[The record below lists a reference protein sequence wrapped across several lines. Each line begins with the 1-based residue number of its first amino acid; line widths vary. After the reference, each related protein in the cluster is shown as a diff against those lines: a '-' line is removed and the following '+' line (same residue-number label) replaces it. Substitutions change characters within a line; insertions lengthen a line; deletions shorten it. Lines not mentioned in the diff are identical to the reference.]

1 MRNLIKRIARRILRQ
16 ELFNQE
22 QERLRLAKENV
33 ELLKDK
39 REDCVSENSK
49 LKLELQEITKIRY
62 VIPDFIIC
70 GILSILPN
78 PNVYAAGIK
87 GLPKLSKMRENKY
100 QYQYKYPDGSVKV
113 ANFRFLFLGDNGI
126 EVELCDLGSTIFI
139 PLIKVDRKSITY
151 GKIQTEVTTYAWN
164 INNLG
169 ISVIDGKSF
178 NDIYSFLTAQKE
190 CLGYFE

>member
-1 MRNLIKRIARRILRQ
+1 MLKEFIKRIARRILRQ

-22 QERLRLAKENV
+22 QERLRLMKENV
-33 ELLKDK
+33 NLLKDK
-39 REDCVSENSK
+39 IDCGSENSK
-49 LKLELQEITKIRY
+49 LKLELQEITKIRH

-78 PNVYAAGIK
+78 PNVYAAGVGGIQK
-87 GLPKLSKMRENKY
+87 VPKDNRY
-100 QYQYKYPDGSVKV
+100 QYQYKCKDGSVKI
-113 ANFRFLFLGDNGI
+113 ANFRYLFFSDNGI
-126 EVELCDLGSTIFI
+126 EVELCDLDSTIFI

-169 ISVIDGKSF
+169 ISVIDDKSF
-178 NDIYSFLTAQKE
+178 NDIYSFITAPKKNV
-190 CLGYFE
+190 

>member
-1 MRNLIKRIARRILRQ
+1 MKSLIKRIARRILRQ

-22 QERLRLAKENV
+22 QERLRLIKENV
-33 ELLKDK
+33 NLLKDK
-39 REDCVSENSK
+39 RDCISANDK
-49 LKLELQEITKIRY
+49 LKLDLEEVLKIRY
-62 VIPDFIIC
+62 FIPDFIIC

-87 GLPKLSKMRENKY
+87 NGLPRLSEMRENKY
-100 QYQYKYPDGSVKV
+100 QYRYKYIDGSVKV
-113 ANFRFLFLGDNGI
+113 ANFRFLFLGNNGI

-151 GKIQTEVTTYAWN
+151 SKIQTEITTYAWN

-178 NDIYSFLTAQKE
+178 NDIAVF
-190 CLGYFE
+190 